1 MGYILGALSGK
12 ILSIAGF
19 GSLLAGMFVNKQK
32 YLIMFIFFFAFLDT
46 FLLCQLNPIC
56 RFERSFVFALI
67 GASIVGYLVYFI
79 KIKRKS
85 KKTQWKKF

>member
-1 MGYILGALSGK
+1 MGYIVGALLGK
-12 ILSIAGF
+12 ILSIAGI
-19 GSLLAGMFVNKQK
+19 GSLLAGLFVNKQK
-32 YLIMFIFFFAFLDT
+32 YLIMFIIFFAFLDT

-85 KKTQWKKF
+85 KKTK

>member
-1 MGYILGALSGK
+1 MGFYFLGAIIGK
-12 ILSIAGF
+12 ILSVAGI
-19 GSLLAGMFVNKQK
+19 GSLLAGLFVNKQK
-32 YLIMFIFFFAFLDT
+32 YLIMFIIFFAFLDT

-85 KKTQWKKF
+85 KKTK

>member
-1 MGYILGALSGK
+1 MGFYFLGAIIGK
-12 ILSIAGF
+12 ILSVAGI
-19 GSLLAGMFVNKQK
+19 GSLLAGLFVNKQK
-32 YLIMFIFFFAFLDT
+32 YLIMFIIFFAFLDT

-56 RFERSFVFALI
+56 RFERSFIFALI

-85 KKTQWKKF
+85 KKTK